1 MVRILVF
8 VDHDIAEFLLIIV
21 PHVLVLLQQLD
32 RQQDDIVKIHGAGC
46 LAALG
51 IGRVDLGD
59 LFQTVVPCCGG
70 LGGKFVRL
78 LQLVLCLADE
88 G

>member
-8 VDHDIAEFLLIIV
+8 VDHDIAEFLLIIF

-78 LQLVLCLADE
+78 LQLAPLPC
-88 G
+88 